1 MMDRLPQEIL
11 VSIFKLLPL
20 KALKSAVLV
29 SKSWKEV
36 VEDPSFW
43 TRAIVIIETVK
54 DIKKLSYTRFLKIKE
69 IRVTD
74 GCEYYGWGVSGVW
87 VWVDKLLKAV
97 DQIPTVRKIPGL
109 GMCTGISGVEPG
121 LVGRVL
127 NRLAEVKL
135 GVDYDDDGNEIPLT
149 TGQMERLFSDMG
161 VNTSV
166 KILGVF
172 CDISEISP
180 EVFTDAISNVEVVT
194 LSSECFSSQQHLEA
208 LYSAIV
214 GGGGQLK
221 KLTVN
226 VRHDSIDYEMMGRAL
241 NMLEEVEIHD
251 ADSEQAA
258 AVLRNLVRGETR
270 LKRLRFIRGYWG
282 DLSGVDQEL
291 IRRGREKV
299 DLSIDDY

>member
-29 SKSWKEV
+29 STSWKEV

-43 TRAIVIIETVK
+43 TRAMVIVDTEK
-54 DIKKLSYTRFLKIKE
+54 DIKKLSYTRFMKIKE
-69 IRVTD
+69 IQVTH
-74 GCEYYGWGVSGVW
+74 GCKDYGWGMGVR
-87 VWVDKLLKAV
+87 VAKLLKAV

-109 GMCTGISGVEPG
+109 GMCTGISGVNPG

-127 NRLAEVKL
+127 NRLAVVML
-135 GVDYDDDGNEIPLT
+135 GDNYDEDYEEIPLT
-149 TGQMERLFSDMG
+149 TGQMERLFSNMG

-166 KILGVF
+166 KNLGVY

-180 EVFTDAISNVEVVT
+180 EVFTAAISNVEVVT
-194 LSSECFSSQQHLEA
+194 LAFEFFSSQQQMEA
-208 LYSAIV
+208 LYSAIM

-221 KLTVN
+221 KLTVRMN
-226 VRHDSIDYEMMGRAL
+226 HYSIDYETMGRAL

>member
-135 GVDYDDDGNEIPLT
+135 GVDYDGNEIPLT

-166 KILGVF
+166 KNLGVY

-180 EVFTDAISNVEVVT
+180 EVFTAAISNVEVVT
-194 LSSECFSSQQHLEA
+194 LAFEFFSSQQQMEA
-208 LYSAIV
+208 LYSAIL

-221 KLTVN
+221 NLTVRMN
-226 VRHDSIDYEMMGRAL
+226 HYRIDSEIMGRAL
-241 NMLEEVEIHD
+241 NMLEEVWIDD
-251 ADSEQAA
+251 ADYEQAA
-258 AVLRNLVRGETR
+258 AVLRNVVRGETR
-270 LKRLRFIRGYWG
+270 LKRLSFNR
-282 DLSGVDQEL
+282 DLSGGLDQEL

-299 DLSIDDY
+299 DLLFP